1 VTSTLTLILAL
12 IAIPPTTKPN
22 IVDISVEHCK
32 NVTSERVAEAKL
44 IAHKLY
50 AIERLFN
57 VPKNLEGMLLAAAC
71 AESGFNPVAKG
82 DRKFSKN
89 KKTPKAIGILQLWP
103 WWESGRWG
111 YKVDRKDPEAS
122 AKAWMKHIVKQIP
135 SVRRKCKPRSKS
147 LLWIQAWVQAIRS
160 PKPSGRCREKPKH
173 LRYLRK
179 FQKIQKRGKPK
190 S

>member
-1 VTSTLTLILAL
+1 MNTLTLILIL
-12 IAIPPTTKPN
+12 IIAPSPISPS
-22 IVDISVEHCK
+22 IVDISVDHCK
-32 NVTSERVAEAKL
+32 NVTPERVIEAKL
-44 IAHKLY
+44 IARKLY
-50 AIERLFN
+50 EIEKSFK
-57 VPKNLEGMLLAAAC
+57 VPKKLEGMLLAAAC
-71 AESGFNPVAKG
+71 AESGFNPNATG

-89 KKTPKAIGILQLWP
+89 KRTPKAIGILQLWP

-111 YKVDRKDPEAS
+111 YKVNRKDPEAS

-135 SVRRKCKPRSKS
+135 SVRKKCKPKSKS

-173 LRYLRK
+173 LRFLRK